1 MESKVI
7 EGTWEEVARRGDELA
22 GRRVRV
28 TVLDDLAASS
38 PSNGMPPDAAETT
51 VFDVLSKA
59 GLIGCLKS
67 DSNRLSEVIIL
78 ALTEDP
84 QTITRHNDRVVVLSA
99 ARYDE
104 LVGKKPDFK
113 EFLLQGVGLDELDL
127 TRDESPGRDVD
138 L

>member
-28 TVLDDLAASS
+28 TVLDELVASS
-38 PSNGMPPDAAETT
+38 PPEETRPEEAEET

-67 DSNRLSEVIIL
+67 DSNEPRDL
-78 ALTEDP
+78 ATNPIHMEGFG
-84 QTITRHNDRVVVLSA
+84 
-99 ARYDE
+99 E
-104 LVGKKPDFK
+104 
-113 EFLLQGVGLDELDL
+113 
-127 TRDESPGRDVD
+127 
-138 L
+138 